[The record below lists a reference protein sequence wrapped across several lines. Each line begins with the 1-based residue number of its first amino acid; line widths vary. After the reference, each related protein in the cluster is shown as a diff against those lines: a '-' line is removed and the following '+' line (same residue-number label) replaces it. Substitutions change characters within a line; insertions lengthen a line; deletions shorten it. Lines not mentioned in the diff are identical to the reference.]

1 MRRSEVGWECWRSG
15 GGDGRL
21 MMSEDAGQA
30 RLGLTNDNIIG
41 VNIYVTLKSLEFIRS
56 FTH

>member
-1 MRRSEVGWECWRSG
+1 MGEEDRGCPIGGLAGRVG

-41 VNIYVTLKSLEFIRS
+41 VNICYT
-56 FTH
+56 

>member
-1 MRRSEVGWECWRSG
+1 MRRSEGVRLGGWLG
-15 GGDGRL
+15 GLEEGDGRL

-41 VNIYVTLKSLEFIRS
+41 VNIY
-56 FTH
+56 FT